1 MRPYLGDLLPPT
13 SAAAAAPLGAA
24 PRPPPPLGSS
34 PVPYLFGGI
43 AAMLGVIALALLLLA
58 CSYWKLSG
66 DLDSPSP
73 AAVAGDDDGADD
85 RGAGAAAAKAGV
97 VVIVMAGE
105 EEPSFLGVPVDAK
118 PREAGIYKGP
128 ASEGTDKLSKNFK
141 FQKNFD
147 SPQLCELLL
156 LDSTLLQEVVH

>member
-1 MRPYLGDLLPPT
+1 MRPYLGDLLPPP
-13 SAAAAAPLGAA
+13 SAAAAAAAPLGAA

-73 AAVAGDDDGADD
+73 AAAAGDDDGADH
-85 RGAGAAAAKAGV
+85 RGAGAAAKSGV

-128 ASEGTDKLSKNFK
+128 ASEGTVGDHK
-141 FQKNFD
+141 
-147 SPQLCELLL
+147 EGG
-156 LDSTLLQEVVH
+156 EVTSQGQ